1 MDWVFLG
8 CSVVLVGG
16 RGKFPEYSFVVY
28 WMGYTVVFF
37 HNNNKKKKTDF
48 LDNGCQICDSGRSL
62 MI

>member
-37 HNNNKKKKTDF
+37 HNNNKKKKQTFWITDARYATPVGV
-48 LDNGCQICDSGRSL
+48 L
-62 MI
+62 

>member
-37 HNNNKKKKTDF
+37 HNNNKKKKNRLF
-48 LDNGCQICDSGRSL
+48 G
-62 MI
+62 